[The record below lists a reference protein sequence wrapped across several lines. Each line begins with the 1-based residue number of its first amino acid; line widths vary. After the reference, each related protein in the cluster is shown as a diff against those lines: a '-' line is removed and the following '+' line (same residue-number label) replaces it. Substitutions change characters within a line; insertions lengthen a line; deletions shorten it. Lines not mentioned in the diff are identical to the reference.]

1 MSAHNSTTFSSLE
14 VMFGRVLSLSSL
26 VCSCR
31 GCTYRYSPLSLPD
44 LNYRLD
50 FDQIVGNETL
60 GMEAVQKLIDSEDWE
75 TLARGDELNMELR
88 SGEILSD
95 FQTGHCSW
103 PPTYKVEKD
112 EVRGRPAWR
121 FCFWVHSSHLALTL
135 ACRSNLST
143 KGMRLGF

>member
-1 MSAHNSTTFSSLE
+1 MSAHSSTTFSSLE
-14 VMFGRVLSLSSL
+14 VTFGRVLPLSSL

-31 GCTYRYSPLSLPD
+31 GGTHRYSLLLLPD

-50 FDQIVGNETL
+50 FDQIVENKNL

-88 SGEILSD
+88 SGEILSN

-112 EVRGRPAWR
+112 EVRRRPAWQ
-121 FCFWVHSSHLALTL
+121 FCFLCPFFTTLHLPWHVGENYLP
-135 ACRSNLST
+135 N
-143 KGMRLGF
+143 G

>member
-14 VMFGRVLSLSSL
+14 VTFGRVLPLSSL

-31 GCTYRYSPLSLPD
+31 GGGGTHRYSLLLLPD

-50 FDQIVGNETL
+50 FDQIVENKNL

-95 FQTGHCSW
+95 FRTGHCSW

-112 EVRGRPAWR
+112 EVR
-121 FCFWVHSSHLALTL
+121 
-135 ACRSNLST
+135 
-143 KGMRLGF
+143 